1 MQKVD
6 TMLTMDYRLADV
18 LNADQLEVGDLIG
31 IANEVVE
38 VLEIAPLK
46 NGYVLTIRNDF
57 DEKEIVEISDD
68 EQFELFVL
76 DL

>member
-1 MQKVD
+1 MTD
-6 TMLTMDYRLADV
+6 TIIAMDYRLVDV

-31 IANEVVE
+31 LNEEVVR
-38 VLEIAPLK
+38 VIEIASAK
-46 NGYVLTIRNDF
+46 FGFVLTYENEF
-57 DEKEIVEISDD
+57 GEKEIADITDD